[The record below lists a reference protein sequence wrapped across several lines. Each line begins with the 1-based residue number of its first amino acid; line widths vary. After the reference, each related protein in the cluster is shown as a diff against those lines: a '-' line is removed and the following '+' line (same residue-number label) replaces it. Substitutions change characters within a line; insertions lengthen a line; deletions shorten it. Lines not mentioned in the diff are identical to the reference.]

1 LEKVEKEVK
10 QMKREMNQKSRTW
23 PLLILLPIL
32 VVVAVLAAIWA
43 TSTFWYPRHP
53 WQPRPPYQI
62 PGDIEF
68 YYIAK
73 TVVSTINLTMLIF
86 LLISYIDIYRKTRS
100 DFTIG
105 LIIFSATLLLY
116 ALVSNPMVISIF
128 GFRIFGLGPFALL
141 PDLFTFAALIV
152 LLYLSIKY

>member
-10 QMKREMNQKSRTW
+10 PMKREMDQKSRTW

-32 VVVAVLAAIWA
+32 VVVAILAAIWA
-43 TSTFWYPRHP
+43 TSTFLYPRFP
-53 WQPRPPYQI
+53 WQPRPPYEI

-73 TVVSTINLTMLIF
+73 TVVSTINITMLIF
-86 LLISYIDIYRKTRS
+86 LLILYADIYRKTRS
-100 DFTIG
+100 EFTIG

-116 ALVSNPMVISIF
+116 ALVSNPIVISLF

-152 LLYLSIKY
+152 LLYLSVKY